1 MPILPPPAVDMGTWD
16 VMLVTVVLNQNSE
29 SSGRPHLKLQVQG
42 PPGLDDDDHEDK
54 ENRKNACRLVLS
66 RMPGNIIKTISRW
79 VTMMRNGLWLKH

>member
-1 MPILPPPAVDMGTWD
+1 MGTLG
-16 VMLVTVVLNQNSE
+16 VMLVTAVLNHNSE

-54 ENRKNACRLVLS
+54 ENRKNACRSVLS